1 MAGGQGRGPA
11 NPTTRLNNYLTAE
24 LHNYLTDLASGDDER
39 AEAAVEGLAALPPA
53 QWNEALDALQAMLTS
68 PDIDTRWWAA
78 RALAAIPD
86 AQVPALLLKAF
97 ADEEAGVRQCAALG
111 LRLHPTELA
120 VPALIAA
127 LSDEDSLVT
136 DLSADALGE
145 IGASA
150 VPALLKVM
158 QNGSHKARLGATRAL
173 ATIGDPRAIPALYA
187 ALDSDSALMEYW
199 ATTGL
204 EKMGVGMVFFKP

>member
-1 MAGGQGRGPA
+1 M
-11 NPTTRLNNYLTAE
+11 TTE
-24 LHNYLTDLASGDDER
+24 LHNYLTDLASGDDAR
-39 AEAAVEGLAALPPA
+39 AEAAVEELATLSTD
-53 QWNEALDALQAMLTS
+53 QQEEALDALQAMLTS
-68 PDIDTRWWAA
+68 PDVDTRWWAA

-86 AQVPALLLKAF
+86 TQVPALLLKAF
-97 ADEEAGVRQCAALG
+97 TDEEAGVRQCAALG
-111 LRLHPTELA
+111 LRLHPTPLA

-127 LSDEDSLVT
+127 LSDEDPLVA

-145 IGASA
+145 TGASA
-150 VPALLKVM
+150 VPALLEVM

-173 ATIGDPRAIPALYA
+173 ATIGDQRAIPALYA

-199 ATTGL
+199 ATAGL